1 MKIFF
6 KMFLQESLK
15 LFLNNFKV
23 GMKFEVIDKKN
34 FYLICFVIV
43 GDVKGDEVYIIFDG
57 WSGVFDYW
65 CKYDCRDIFLIG
77 WCQLIG
83 DVL

>member
-1 MKIFF
+1 
-6 KMFLQESLK
+6 
-15 LFLNNFKV
+15 
-23 GMKFEVIDKKN
+23 MKFEVIDKKN

-77 WCQLIG
+77 WC
-83 DVL
+83 